1 MVEERIQVDFNH
13 FVKLAKSRVISWE
26 SLSTLL
32 DEMASTL
39 ALSKNLNKVLIE
51 ELKLS
56 ETKLHEILSNEKEN
70 QNVVDLQNESE
81 QNKTSNLEIENME
94 RGNGVNLETEN
105 EMSNVI
111 HEEESENGQNM
122 NKIVQFKQIY
132 KSEPEVEIVNE
143 DNHSKKDFEC

>member
-56 ETKLHEILSNEKEN
+56 ETKLHEILSNEKDKSIEENEKN
-70 QNVVDLQNESE
+70 QNADFHNESE
-81 QNKTSNLEIENME
+81 QN
-94 RGNGVNLETEN
+94 
-105 EMSNVI
+105 
-111 HEEESENGQNM
+111 
-122 NKIVQFKQIY
+122 F
-132 KSEPEVEIVNE
+132 
-143 DNHSKKDFEC
+143 

>member
-32 DEMASTL
+32 DEMTSTL

-56 ETKLHEILSNEKEN
+56 ETKLL
-70 QNVVDLQNESE
+70 DLIWGDAFRF
-81 QNKTSNLEIENME
+81 LIPHPV
-94 RGNGVNLETEN
+94 R
-105 EMSNVI
+105 
-111 HEEESENGQNM
+111 
-122 NKIVQFKQIY
+122 
-132 KSEPEVEIVNE
+132 
-143 DNHSKKDFEC
+143 